1 MKRSKTRNAAR
12 LGVLLIALMLL
23 GGVLVSSPQAAQPWK
38 VTSVPLMG
46 ADGANNNTAF
56 VNDRYIIVAPYAPSK
71 VPTFDSAVDQLDNYS
86 IYLVDSKRPTLAQS
100 RPIET
105 PGGAKRLYYPTK
117 LIYDEGS
124 RTVYVRGTRFEQV
137 DGGVKEIAALAYI
150 RINLDDN
157 GKPTFG
163 NVVIIDIAGVGEE
176 TTPEA
181 PDDFALAFNGGL
193 LVFTNGASVFTY
205 DLNQGY
211 LYHVDL
217 VTLEAYNTGSRIAY
231 LDVNAATNTVMVYWN
246 SRQGEEGSVK
256 TSTQLSF
263 YQLDKGGTMQ
273 LKKLVYAENFP
284 EGVYVAAGSN
294 IEMVGNQDS
303 NGNFQ
308 PGSYAFVAT
317 SDGNLS
323 QIDLTG
329 SDIPTSLKPLARFE
343 GMASAEGAEGSPRML
358 KYDATKRTIGIVMQG
373 FRSQIRKPANG
384 RPGRGGSVIRSLSLF
399 NAVESPTLA
408 VARLSKNFS
417 KVIGSRVFAD
427 DFRGEDG
434 LTRLVDGQSGQWLVA
449 THSGKVLGLS
459 TTNGI
464 DSTDLNL
471 LTEVGP
477 RTGRIAYSIARD
489 SVVAINS
496 FGLDAAQQQIT
507 EAGALVVARQAPSS
521 VQSFS
526 IASASL
532 ASASTVTAATH
543 TAGRQGPGLS
553 IRRPCN
559 VSRE

>member
-1 MKRSKTRNAAR
+1 MKRGKTRNAAR
-12 LGVLLIALMLL
+12 LGVMLIALMLL
-23 GGVLVSSPQAAQPWK
+23 GGVLVSSPQAAQSWK

-71 VPTFDSAVDQLDNYS
+71 VPTFDTAVEQLDNYN

-105 PGGAKRLYYPTK
+105 PDGLKRMFYPTK
-117 LIYDEGS
+117 LVYDEGS

-150 RINLDDN
+150 HINLDDN

-163 NVVIIDIAGVGEE
+163 NVVMIDIAGVGEE
-176 TTPEA
+176 TTPDA

-217 VTLEAYNTGSRIAY
+217 VKPEAYDAGSRIAY
-231 LDVNAATNTVMVYWN
+231 LDVNAATNTLMVYWN
-246 SRQGEEGSVK
+246 SQQGEEGNIK
-256 TSTQLSF
+256 TSTELSF
-263 YQLDKGGTMQ
+263 YHLDKGGTMQ
-273 LKKLVYAENFP
+273 LKKRVFAENFA
-284 EGVYVAAGSN
+284 ESVYVAAGSN
-294 IEMVGNQDS
+294 IELVGNQES
-303 NGNFQ
+303 TGEFL
-308 PGSYAFVAT
+308 PGAYAFVAT

-323 QIDLTG
+323 QIDVTG
-329 SDIPTSLKPLARFE
+329 KEVPTTLKPLVQFD
-343 GMASAEGAEGSPRML
+343 GMASAEGAEGSSRLL
-358 KYDATKRTIGIVMQG
+358 KYDPTKRTVGIVMQG
-373 FRSQIRKPANG
+373 FRSQIRKPINDRRG
-384 RPGRGGSVIRSLSLF
+384 RVGSVVRSLSLF

-408 VARLSKNFS
+408 VARLNKNFS
-417 KVIGSRVFAD
+417 KVISSRVYTD
-427 DFRGEDG
+427 EFRGEDG
-434 LTRLVDGQSGQWLVA
+434 LTRLIDGQSGQWLLA

-459 TTNGI
+459 TSNPI

-477 RTGRIAYSIARD
+477 RTGRIAYSNSRD

-496 FGLDAAQQQIT
+496 FRLDASQEQIA
-507 EAGALVVARQAPSS
+507 EAGALVLARQGAAS

-526 IASASL
+526 IASASVT
-532 ASASTVTAATH
+532 SASTVTGANH
-543 TAGRQGPGLS
+543 TTVRQGPGLS

-559 VSRE
+559 ISRE

>member
-1 MKRSKTRNAAR
+1 MKRGKTRNVAR
-12 LGVLLIALMLL
+12 LGVMLIALMLL
-23 GGVLVSSPQAAQPWK
+23 GGLLVSSPQAAQPWK
-38 VTSVPLMG
+38 VTSVPITG

-71 VPTFDSAVDQLDNYS
+71 VPTFDSAVEQLDNYN

-100 RPIET
+100 HPIET
-105 PGGAKRLYYPTK
+105 PGGDKRLFYPTK
-117 LIYDEGS
+117 LIYDEDS

-150 RINLDDN
+150 HVNLDDN

-163 NVVIIDIAGVGEE
+163 NVVMIDIAGVGEG
-176 TTPEA
+176 TTPDA

-217 VTLEAYNTGSRIAY
+217 VKQEAYDAGSRIAY
-231 LDVNAATNTVMVYWN
+231 LDVNAATNTLMVYWN
-246 SRQGEEGSVK
+246 SRQGEEGNIK
-256 TSTQLSF
+256 ATTELSF

-273 LKKLVYAENFP
+273 LKKRLFAYPEQFP
-284 EGVYVAAGSN
+284 EGVYIPAGSN
-294 IEMVGNQDS
+294 IEMIGGQDS
-303 NGNFQ
+303 NGDFL

-329 SDIPTSLKPLARFE
+329 KEVTSSLKPLAQFDA
-343 GMASAEGAEGSPRML
+343 MASREGAEGSPRVL

-373 FRSQIRKPANG
+373 FRSQIRKPTNG
-384 RPGRGGSVIRSLSLF
+384 RPGKIGSVVRTLRLF

-417 KVIGSRVFAD
+417 KVTGSRVYAD
-427 DFRGEDG
+427 EFRGEEG
-434 LTRLVDGQSGQWLVA
+434 LTRLVDGQNGQWLVA

-459 TTNGI
+459 TANAI

-477 RTGRIAYSIARD
+477 RTGRIAYSISRD

-496 FGLDAAQQQIT
+496 FGLDASQEQIA
-507 EAGALVVARQAPSS
+507 EAGALVVARQAPST
-521 VQSFS
+521 VQSLS
-526 IASASL
+526 IASVSVV
-532 ASASTVTAATH
+532 TVTAANH
-543 TAGRQGPGLS
+543 TTSRQGPGLS

-559 VSRE
+559 ISRE